1 MHLLGEKREILQS
14 TVDLVQNNLNLEV
27 IYGDTDSIMIY
38 SGLDDIAKATS
49 IAKKVIQEL
58 DLLWCQS
65 GSGQL
70 WWLNVKLLV
79 IPPIIIRAEFKKWAL
94 NCYNIM
100 LCFNFFKHKKFL
112 PEYNLFQFL

>member
-49 IAKKVIQEL
+49 IAKKVIQEGLEVFRKKHVLVFISSL
-58 DLLWCQS
+58 DSIEDEISLLNSIYERLQENS
-65 GSGQL
+65 KESIKGFNKEDFKIL
-70 WWLNVKLLV
+70 W
-79 IPPIIIRAEFKKWAL
+79 IPIK
-94 NCYNIM
+94 CM
-100 LCFNFFKHKKFL
+100 C
-112 PEYNLFQFL
+112 